1 VNEYVDRTR
10 WLLETATQLQLPFL
24 AAAIAYYAFV
34 SVLPLLLVA
43 VAVAS
48 FVAGPAVAAA
58 TLDRIGAFLTPE
70 ATSVVEQA
78 LLDGTGREGTTLFG
92 LVVLAWSALRV
103 FRGLDIAFNR
113 IYGQETATPLFKQV
127 IDAAV
132 TVVAIAAAVAV
143 TGFAV
148 ALVPIDLLP
157 FPDVLGT
164 VLLPVTLPAM
174 FFPLYYV
181 LPPVRVELREA
192 LPGAVVAGVGWAL
205 LGLGFGIYAA
215 RAGSL
220 QLYGV
225 VGGVL
230 LLLVWFYFAG
240 LLLLLGAGLNALLAG
255 RLGDRQLQ
263 QAPLRGGT
271 QATMDADGS
280 TADDEEPSGRADAVT
295 QAEIDELRRELDE
308 FEAEID
314 RRTVHREE
322 LERDL
327 RQYVRTRMRRGHA
340 RGWGPYLV
348 LLYGTVMTLGAF
360 YFLGGGWAVLAM
372 LVIWL
377 STLGLYALMIIV
389 GVTAAAVGLP
399 GRIVDRLRNLR

>member
-1 VNEYVDRTR
+1 MNDYVERTR
-10 WLLETATQLQLPFL
+10 QLLDTTTQLQLPFL

-34 SVLPLLLVA
+34 SVLPLLLIA

-70 ATSVVEQA
+70 ATSIVKQTLV
-78 LLDGTGREGTTLFG
+78 DGTGRGGTTLLG
-92 LVVLAWSALRV
+92 LVVLSWSSLRV
-103 FRGLDIAFNR
+103 FRGLDIAFDR
-113 IYGQETATPLFKQV
+113 IYGEEAAKPLLEQ
-127 IDAAV
+127 IADAGV

-143 TGFAV
+143 TGV
-148 ALVPIDLLP
+148 ASAFVPIELLP

-164 VLLPVTLPAM
+164 LLLPVTLPAV

-181 LPPVRVELREA
+181 LPPIPVSVREA
-192 LPGAVVAGVGWAL
+192 LPGAVVAGFGWAL
-205 LGLGFGIYAA
+205 LGVGFGIYAA

-220 QLYGV
+220 ELYGV

-240 LLLLLGAGLNALLAG
+240 LLLLLGAGLNALLVG

-263 QAPLRGGT
+263 QAPLREGI

-280 TADDEEPSGRADAVT
+280 TADEEEPSRRADAVT

-314 RRTVHREE
+314 ERTVHREE

-327 RQYVRTRMRRGHA
+327 RQYVRNRMRRGHA

-348 LLYGTVMTLGAF
+348 LLYGTVMTVGAF
-360 YFLGGGWAVLAM
+360 NFLGGGWAILAM
-372 LVIWL
+372 LIIWL
-377 STLGLYALMIIV
+377 STLGLYALMLIV
-389 GVTAAAVGLP
+389 GFTVAAIGLP
-399 GRIVDRLRNLR
+399 GRVIDRLRNLR